1 MNIKPYSLEEQII
14 KTIQENY
21 PITVEELK
29 KKLNARDDA
38 IERVLKKLLLN
49 GIIEYD
55 ILPDK
60 IYIRMKVIYTK
71 FGKKRKKKSSAER
84 NRFDTMYG

>member
-1 MNIKPYSLEEQII
+1 MNIKPDSLEEQII
-14 KTIQENY
+14 KTIRENY

-60 IYIRMKVIYTK
+60 TYIRMKVIYTK
-71 FGKKRKKKSSAER
+71 SGKTRKKKSSAER